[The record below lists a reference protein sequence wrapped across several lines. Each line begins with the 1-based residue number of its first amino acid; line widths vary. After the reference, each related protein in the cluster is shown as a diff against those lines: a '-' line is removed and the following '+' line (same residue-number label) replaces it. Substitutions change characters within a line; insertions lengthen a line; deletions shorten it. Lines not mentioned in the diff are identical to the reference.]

1 MTQLLRVIGKKKN
14 KIIKTEFTYYKKGS
28 SFEYKAASLY
38 SATIHL
44 DYDLCSLGF
53 ADTKT
58 GEVIGVEGYALTG
71 ESEIEKTNSIVSKI
85 DVLGKLETASK
96 TTLYSTTS
104 DFTIIPSLFFDSNN
118 VESLVT
124 GVIPEIENSKTYS
137 TFIPEID
144 SYLVFKIKLDL
155 IALLNS
161 KIGHINFAHHFASL
175 ITTYKLYHTV
185 KNNHS
190 VFVQYH
196 QNKFTLCLFDGLEMV
211 HFNVFDFKSFEDVVY
226 YTYYTM
232 EQFDFSPAK
241 SIMHLGGKYSD
252 SVKVLN
258 TFQTYSSKIFQL
270 KPNCC
275 TELSSKDS
283 DAIINTIFDLQCG

>member
-1 MTQLLRVIGKKKN
+1 M
-14 KIIKTEFTYYKKGS
+14 
-28 SFEYKAASLY
+28 Y

-44 DYDLCSLGF
+44 DHDLCSLGF

-58 GEVIGVEGYALTG
+58 GEVIGVESYALTG
-71 ESEIEKTNSIVSKI
+71 ETDLEKTNSLFSNSSLL
-85 DVLGKLETASK
+85 DKLEAASK
-96 TTLYSTTS
+96 STLYSTTS
-104 DFTIIPSLFFDSNN
+104 DFTILPSLFFDSNN
-118 VESLVT
+118 VDSLVK
-124 GVIPEIENSKTYS
+124 GIIPVKENCKTYS

-144 SYLVFKIKLDL
+144 SYLVFKVKSEL
-155 IALLNS
+155 ITILNS
-161 KIGHINFAHHFASL
+161 KLGHVSFAHHFASL
-175 ITTYKLYHTV
+175 ITTYRLYHTV
-185 KNNHS
+185 KDTQS

-196 QNKFTLCLFDGLEMV
+196 QNKFTLCLFNGLEMV

-241 SIMHLGGKYSD
+241 SIMHLGGKYSGTE
-252 SVKVLN
+252 KVLKA
-258 TFQTYSSKIFQL
+258 FQTYSSKIFQL

-275 TELSSKDS
+275 TDISTEKS